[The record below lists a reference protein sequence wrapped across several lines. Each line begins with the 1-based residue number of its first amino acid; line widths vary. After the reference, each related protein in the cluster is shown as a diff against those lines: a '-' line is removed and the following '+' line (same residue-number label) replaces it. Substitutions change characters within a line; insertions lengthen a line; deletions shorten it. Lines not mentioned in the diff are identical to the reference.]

1 MSKLDDWA
9 VSQLAGIKQAS
20 VQIGRDIVSD
30 VGSTYQAVLMNDAAW
45 RVPRAHGDFTVEIA
59 QTAEAAEI
67 EEAVAAHSP
76 TPEIDL
82 EPE

>member
-9 VSQLAGIKQAS
+9 ASQIAGMKQATAQ
-20 VQIGRDIVSD
+20 VGRDIASD

-45 RVPRAHGDFTVEIA
+45 RVPRAHGGFTVEIA